1 MKKYILGNIR
11 KIIYESN
18 NGPYKVGIFK
28 VRETNDE
35 DMKEYVNKVIGFT
48 GSFAEVN
55 MDVDYILYGRLVEHP
70 KYGTQ
75 FEVLNYEIKAPSDLD
90 SLVLYLSSGMFKGIG
105 AKTAKRIVERFGSD
119 TIKTIKENY
128 QDVATVSGMTI
139 TKAKRMHD
147 KIVENEYNQDLIL
160 KLNGLGFSVREAID
174 LITVYGNKLNSVIE
188 ENIYDLVEYITFDK
202 LDLMFLKDNDEMDK
216 RRIEALILH
225 NIYTS
230 CYESGDT
237 LILKD
242 ELFIKMKRC
251 FRGVFSAE
259 EYLKYIDSLAMK
271 AKIVL
276 FNEYVTLSDFY
287 NTEKS
292 ILMDINRI
300 NDIKTN
306 IKTDKID
313 TYISEYEKINNI
325 TFNDDQKEAIKGAIE
340 NNFFI
345 ITGGPGTG
353 KTTIIKA
360 IVMILKDILD
370 LSHEDIALLAPTGRA
385 SKRMAESVG
394 APAYTIHKYLKWN
407 KETESFLIDE
417 YNKSNEKI
425 VIVDESSMIDIFLF
439 SSLLKGLKL
448 NVKLILVG
456 DANQLPSIGPGDL
469 LNDLLHI
476 STIKNKYLNTIYR
489 VKEGSYITYLANDI
503 KNRKHFDK
511 FPTNYSDFKFIES
524 SDDDIKKYLDEIVNK
539 AVEKGIHSENFQV
552 LAPMY
557 KGINGID
564 SLNSMMASIFNPES
578 EKFVIGDKYYRIND
592 KVIQLVN
599 DVDNN
604 VYNGDIGYIRDIYY
618 LDKKM
623 VVEIDYSGNVVEYKS
638 GEFDK
643 FNLAYA
649 VSIHKSQGSEYANVV
664 IILARSFN
672 RMFYNKLIYTAVT
685 RAKSSLIILGSI
697 DSLNKSVSTNY
708 GANRNT
714 YLKYV

>member
-28 VRETNDE
+28 VRETNDDE
-35 DMKEYVNKVIGFT
+35 MSEYVNKVIGFT
-48 GSFAEVN
+48 GNFAEVN
-55 MDVDYILYGRLVEHP
+55 PDVDYILYGRLVEHP
-70 KYGTQ
+70 KYGSQ

-105 AKTAKRIVERFGSD
+105 LKTAKRIVERFGTD
-119 TIKTIKENY
+119 TIITIKEAPEEI
-128 QDVATVSGMTI
+128 ATVSGMTI
-139 TKAKRMHD
+139 TKARRMHD
-147 KIVENEYNQDLIL
+147 KILENEYNQDLIL
-160 KLNGLGFSVREAID
+160 KLNGYGFSVREAID
-174 LITVYGNKLNSVIE
+174 LITIYGSNLQNKIE
-188 ENIYDLVEYITFDK
+188 ENIYDLVEHITFDK
-202 LDLMFLKDNDEMDK
+202 LDIMFLKDNDEMDK

-225 NIYTS
+225 NIYTT
-230 CYESGDT
+230 CYETGDT
-237 LILKD
+237 LVLKD

-251 FRGVFSAE
+251 FKGVFAAE
-259 EYLKYIDSLAMK
+259 EYLKYIDSLALK

-300 NDIKTN
+300 NDIKNT
-306 IKTDKID
+306 IKPDKID
-313 TYISEYEKINNI
+313 TYISEYEKINSI
-325 TFNDDQKEAIKGAIE
+325 TFNNDQKEAIKGAIL

-370 LSHEDIALLAPTGRA
+370 LNHEDIALLAPTGRA

-394 APAYTIHKYLKWN
+394 TPAYTIHKFLKWN

-417 YNKSNEKI
+417 YNKSQEKV

-469 LNDLLHI
+469 LNDLSHI
-476 STIKNKYLNTIYR
+476 STIKNKYLNTISR

-524 SDDDIKKYLDEIVNK
+524 NDDDIKKYLNEIVNK

-557 KGINGID
+557 KGLNGID
-564 SLNSMMASIFNPES
+564 SLNSMMADIFNPNS
-578 EKFVIGDKYYRIND
+578 EKFVIGDKYYRVND
-592 KVIQLVN
+592 KVIQLIN

-623 VVEIDYSGNVVEYKS
+623 VVEIDYSGNIVEYKS

-697 DSLNKSVSTNY
+697 DSLNKSVLTNY